1 MIFMLDELMKEPG
14 LVFIAII
21 FLIVIIMDGKR
32 RKKGK
37 SVTDEKIFA
46 LGEQMKKTVPQ
57 ISRQNRQ
64 RDWPEVGLVKQM
76 KMPRR

>member
-1 MIFMLDELMKEPG
+1 MLDELMREPG

-21 FLIVIIMDGKR
+21 FLTFIIMDGKH
-32 RKKGK
+32 RKKGTTATNEN
-37 SVTDEKIFA
+37 VFA
-46 LGEQMKKTVPQ
+46 LGEQTKKTVPQ

-64 RDWPEVGLVKQM
+64 RDWPEAGLLKQM